1 MNELTIALTAIHTLD
16 RVMATATE
24 TERFIYRADDWFQ
37 AHVVPVVQ
45 KTAKEILLAAFVG
58 FVRAAYLTFV
68 AGQSASEWYLNWFAQ
83 YVTDVP
89 ELVEESQRML
99 PEVAYA
105 GYLMPAKVAEKVVSV
120 PKKRVRK
127 GKNERFF

>member
-1 MNELTIALTAIHTLD
+1 MNEITIALTAIHTLD
-16 RVMATATE
+16 RVMATATKVE
-24 TERFIYRADDWFQ
+24 EAIYIADDWFQ

-58 FVRAAYLTFV
+58 VVRAAYLTFV
-68 AGQSASEWYLNWFAQ
+68 AGQDISEWYLNWFAQ
-83 YVTDVP
+83 YAMDVP

-105 GYLMPAKVAEKVVSV
+105 GYLMPAKVDEKVVNS

-127 GKNERFF
+127 GKK